1 MEVWPSCPMA
11 DRQIDWAAIKA
22 EWMAGQ
28 LSVRAIAKAFGVS
41 DKAVRNRAKAEKWP
55 ARKSAVRRKP
65 APKKRKSAID
75 RSADQSADQG
85 EEEPPSSIVPAEEI
99 VVSRGPLVH
108 PLERI
113 FELVLHQRKRVHR
126 LLSVVDSCF
135 RDLEELMLIAEL
147 SEPPNDE
154 ADGAGEQ
161 KPGRS
166 MPGKLLRLKVEI
178 IQVLTTVIR
187 QIHAEERRV
196 FGVSEDLPTELDRM
210 SSDELAELRQAI
222 RSILARRPE

>member
-1 MEVWPSCPMA
+1 MA
-11 DRQIDWAAIKA
+11 ERQIDWAAIKA
-22 EWMAGQ
+22 EWIAGQ

-41 DKAVRNRAKAEKWP
+41 E
-55 ARKSAVRRKP
+55 SAVRKRSSADSWPPRKP
-65 APKKRKSAID
+65 VVRRTNPPKKRRCAP
-75 RSADQSADQG
+75 G
-85 EEEPPSSIVPAEEI
+85 ENAHQAAHQAEEGDPPSSIVPAEEI

-113 FELVLHQRKRVHR
+113 FELVVHQRKRVGR

-135 RDLEELMLIAEL
+135 KDLEELMLIAEL

-154 ADGAGEQ
+154 AEGAGEQ
-161 KPGRS
+161 RPGRS
-166 MPGKLLRLKVEI
+166 MPGRLLRLKVEI
-178 IQVLTTVIR
+178 MQVLTSVIR

-210 SSDELAELRQAI
+210 SSDELAELRQSI

>member
-1 MEVWPSCPMA
+1 MA
-11 DRQIDWAAIKA
+11 RKEIDWKGIKA
-22 EWMAGQ
+22 EWLAGQ
-28 LSVRAIAKAFGVS
+28 LSIRAIAKAFGVS
-41 DKAVRNRAKAEKWP
+41 EKAIRDRNKAEKWP
-55 ARKSAVRRKP
+55 ARKSAVRRKS
-65 APKKRKSAID
+65 APKKHKSAPD
-75 RSADQSADQG
+75 TSADSNADH
-85 EEEPPSSIVPAEEI
+85 PHSSIVPAEEI
-99 VVSRGPLVH
+99 IVSRGPLVH

-113 FELVLHQRKRVHR
+113 FELVLHQRKRVGR

-154 ADGAGEQ
+154 AEGAGEQ

-166 MPGKLLRLKVEI
+166 MPGRLLRLKVEI
-178 IQVLTTVIR
+178 MQVLTSVIR

-210 SSDELAELRQAI
+210 SSDELAELRQSI
-222 RSILARRPE
+222 RNILARRPE

>member
-1 MEVWPSCPMA
+1 MA

-22 EWMAGQ
+22 EWIAGQ

-41 DKAVRNRAKAEKWP
+41 E
-55 ARKSAVRRKP
+55 SAVRKRSSAESWPPRKP
-65 APKKRKSAID
+65 VVRRKNSPKKRRCAPD
-75 RSADQSADQG
+75 ENAHQAAHQG
-85 EEEPPSSIVPAEEI
+85 EGDPPSSIVPAEEI

-113 FELVLHQRKRVHR
+113 FELVVHQRTRVKR

-178 IQVLTTVIR
+178 IQVLTGVIR

-196 FGVSEDLPTELDRM
+196 FGISEDLPTELDRM